1 MEDVQKLKTKLQ
13 QKKNRIAA
21 EEIRLN
27 IKERKM
33 RTRHLIEIGGLV
45 VKAGLDHFPT
55 NTLYG
60 ALLSL
65 KNNLAENPSLQQQWT
80 GLGRDVLDKEEQTKQ
95 PVILTLTEKPS
106 PEIRAI
112 IRSHGLKWNILR
124 AEWYGYVTD
133 IDSLKNTIK
142 DIDHNIQLI

>member
-1 MEDVQKLKTKLQ
+1 
-13 QKKNRIAA
+13 
-21 EEIRLN
+21 
-27 IKERKM
+27 M